1 VEPLPLLNHEISFIR
16 QQICRNL
23 GITHLF
29 TNRIV
34 SAPMH
39 YLLMPSATAAFPMNE
54 DQISSS
60 MQAREGELVSNAS
73 DREDCVAS
81 LLAAAP
87 GIKTLSGLIAIDPQE
102 LSPSARIDYLAAL
115 ERQSSWLQAAMQRAI
130 VAVAGISEGKSDGP
144 FTGVDEAEREDVSSA
159 LRLSAGT
166 AQMRIDVARTL
177 VNHLPNTCSAL
188 ATGELSAAHATVIA
202 KETAAAIRDGLSEFA
217 IFSIEEKAIA
227 HAEFHTPSQVAQQVR
242 SAIAKFAPATFEEV
256 VEKARDSR
264 RVSCYNDVD
273 GMSTVVAILPAADAQ
288 TVMKAIEAFII
299 KGSAAWEISND
310 SKSSESKTSGSHS
323 ASSNTSGSNT
333 SGSNTSGS
341 NTSGSNTSGSKNS
354 DTRSADMK
362 RADALTSLAGFALAA
377 SSEDVALH
385 RRPITVNVTIDLPT
399 LLGLSENPGQLAGYG
414 AIPASVARALAS
426 DGKWKRFI
434 TDPQTGALLDY
445 GRETYQPPQALID
458 FLIARD
464 RTCRFPGCRRSAAL
478 SDLDHAQSWE
488 EGGTTSLDN
497 LGALCRRHH
506 LLKTHGGWGIES
518 RADGSCTWTSP
529 LGKIY
534 QTPARS
540 MAETV

>member
-1 VEPLPLLNHEISFIR
+1 MHSTRFAEEVSSNNAVLPIGQQLSEANFPKRSVQEVPAEAEFTKRSVEEIVAELL
-16 QQICRNL
+16 
-23 GITHLF
+23 
-29 TNRIV
+29 V
-34 SAPMH
+34 
-39 YLLMPSATAAFPMNE
+39 
-54 DQISSS
+54 
-60 MQAREGELVSNAS
+60 
-73 DREDCVAS
+73 
-81 LLAAAP
+81 AAP
-87 GIKTLSGLIAIDPQE
+87 GIKTLAELIAIDPQD
-102 LSPSARIDYLAAL
+102 LPPAARVDYLAAL

-130 VAVAGISEGKSDGP
+130 VAVAGIEAGQSDGP
-144 FTGVDEAEREDVSSA
+144 FSGLDEAEREDVSSA

-256 VEKARDSR
+256 VEKARDTR

-273 GMSTVVAILPAADAQ
+273 GMSTVVAILPAEDAQ

-299 KGSAAWEISND
+299 KGSHSFNLSADSVSTDARGNDAVSTGALGIAALGTD
-310 SKSSESKTSGSHS
+310 ARGT
-323 ASSNTSGSNT
+323 
-333 SGSNTSGS
+333 
-341 NTSGSNTSGSKNS
+341 
-354 DTRSADMK
+354 DVRSADMK
-362 RADALTSLAGFALAA
+362 RADALTALAGFALAA
-377 SSEDVALH
+377 SSADVALH

-445 GRETYQPPQALID
+445 GRETYSPPQALID

-464 RTCRFPGCRRSAAL
+464 RTCRFPGCRKSAAL

-506 LLKTHGGWGIES
+506 LLKTHGGWSIES

-540 MAETV
+540 MSETV

>member
-1 VEPLPLLNHEISFIR
+1 
-16 QQICRNL
+16 
-23 GITHLF
+23 
-29 TNRIV
+29 
-34 SAPMH
+34 
-39 YLLMPSATAAFPMNE
+39 MPSATAVTSMDEDHASSFLSARE
-54 DQISSS
+54 DQ
-60 MQAREGELVSNAS
+60 
-73 DREDCVAS
+73 VAT
-81 LLAAAP
+81 LLSAAP
-87 GIKTLSGLIAIDPQE
+87 GIKTLAELIAINPQD

-130 VAVAGISEGKSDGP
+130 VAVAGINEGKSDGP

-188 ATGELSAAHATVIA
+188 ATGDLSAAHATVIA

-217 IFSIEEKAIA
+217 IFSIEQKAIA

-256 VEKARDSR
+256 VEKARDCR
-264 RVSCYNDVD
+264 RVSCYNDID

-299 KGSAAWEISND
+299 KGSSAWENSRDLQNT
-310 SKSSESKTSGSHS
+310 ESL
-323 ASSNTSGSNT
+323 NTGA
-333 SGSNTSGS
+333 
-341 NTSGSNTSGSKNS
+341 KNS
-354 DTRSADMK
+354 DSKNTGAKNSDSRSADMK
-362 RADALTSLAGFALAA
+362 RADALTAIAGFALAA
-377 SSEDVALH
+377 SSEEVALH

-488 EGGTTSLDN
+488 DGGTTSLDN

-506 LLKTHGGWGIES
+506 QLKTHGGWAIES

-540 MAETV
+540 IAEAV

>member
-1 VEPLPLLNHEISFIR
+1 
-16 QQICRNL
+16 
-23 GITHLF
+23 
-29 TNRIV
+29 
-34 SAPMH
+34 
-39 YLLMPSATAAFPMNE
+39 MPSATAAIPTN
-54 DQISSS
+54 DDHNSSS
-60 MQAREGELVSNAS
+60 THAREGNLALTLSS
-73 DREDCVAS
+73 REDCVAT

-87 GIKTLSGLIAIDPQE
+87 GIKTLGGLIAIDPQD
-102 LSPSARIDYLAAL
+102 LSPAARIDYLAAL

-202 KETAAAIRDGLSEFA
+202 RETAAAIRDGLSEFA

-227 HAEFHTPSQVAQQVR
+227 HAEFHTPSQVALQVR
-242 SAIAKFAPATFEEV
+242 NAIAKFAPATFEEV

-273 GMSTVVAILPAADAQ
+273 GMSTVVAILPAEDAQ

-299 KGSAAWEISND
+299 KGSSEFKISGNSPISDARNKSDRKDD
-310 SKSSESKTSGSHS
+310 SCDVAGKTSDSRN
-323 ASSNTSGSNT
+323 SN
-333 SGSNTSGS
+333 
-341 NTSGSNTSGSKNS
+341 
-354 DTRSADMK
+354 TRSADMK

-506 LLKTHGGWGIES
+506 QLKTHGGWSIES

-529 LGKIY
+529 FGKIY

-540 MAETV
+540 IVESV

>member
-1 VEPLPLLNHEISFIR
+1 MHSTTSA
-16 QQICRNL
+16 QDL
-23 GITHLF
+23 GSDFAARPVRAL
-29 TNRIV
+29 V
-34 SAPMH
+34 AESAPTQQSAEDVVAD
-39 YLLMPSATAAFPMNE
+39 LL
-54 DQISSS
+54 
-60 MQAREGELVSNAS
+60 V
-73 DREDCVAS
+73 
-81 LLAAAP
+81 AAP
-87 GIKTLSGLIAIDPQE
+87 GITTLAGLIAINPHDLPAA
-102 LSPSARIDYLAAL
+102 ARVDYLAAL

-130 VAVAGISEGKSDGP
+130 VAVAGVEAGQADGP
-144 FTGVDEAEREDVSSA
+144 FNGVDEAEREDVSSA

-217 IFSIEEKAIA
+217 IFSIEQKAIA

-242 SAIAKFAPATFEEV
+242 GAIAKFAPATFEET
-256 VEKARDSR
+256 VEKARDTR
-264 RVSCYNDVD
+264 RVSCYNDID
-273 GMSTVVAILPAADAQ
+273 GMSTVVAILPAEDAQ

-299 KGSAAWEISND
+299 KGSSVFDLSTDARGTDARGTD
-310 SKSSESKTSGSHS
+310 ARGTDASGTDAHGTD
-323 ASSNTSGSNT
+323 AHGTDARGT
-333 SGSNTSGS
+333 
-341 NTSGSNTSGSKNS
+341 
-354 DTRSADMK
+354 DARSADMK
-362 RADALTSLAGFALAA
+362 RADALTALAGFALAA

-399 LLGLSENPGQLAGYG
+399 LLGLNENPGQLAGYG

-434 TDPQTGALLDY
+434 TDPQSGALLDY
-445 GRETYQPPQALID
+445 GRETYSPPQALID

-506 LLKTHGGWGIES
+506 LLKTHGGWSIES

-540 MAETV
+540 MDETV

>member
-1 VEPLPLLNHEISFIR
+1 
-16 QQICRNL
+16 
-23 GITHLF
+23 
-29 TNRIV
+29 
-34 SAPMH
+34 MH
-39 YLLMPSATAAFPMNE
+39 STAIATR
-54 DQISSS
+54 S
-60 MQAREGELVSNAS
+60 G
-73 DREDCVAS
+73 EDCVAE
-81 LLAAAP
+81 LLVAAP
-87 GIKTLSGLIAIDPQE
+87 GISTLAGLIAIDPQD
-102 LSPSARIDYLAAL
+102 LPAAARVDYLAAL

-130 VAVAGISEGKSDGP
+130 VAVAGIEAGQSDGP
-144 FTGVDEAEREDVSSA
+144 FTGLDEAEREDVSSA

-256 VEKARDSR
+256 VEKARDTR

-273 GMSTVVAILPAADAQ
+273 GMSTVVAILPAEDAQ

-299 KGSAAWEISND
+299 KGSHVLD
-310 SKSSESKTSGSHS
+310 LS
-323 ASSNTSGSNT
+323 ADARGTNTGGTNA
-333 SGSNTSGS
+333 GER
-341 NTSGSNTSGSKNS
+341 
-354 DTRSADMK
+354 DVRSADMK
-362 RADALTSLAGFALAA
+362 RADALTALAGFALAA
-377 SSEDVALH
+377 SSADVALH

-445 GRETYQPPQALID
+445 GRETYSPPQALID

-464 RTCRFPGCRRSAAL
+464 RTCRFPGCRKSAAL

-506 LLKTHGGWGIES
+506 LLKTHGGWSIES

-540 MAETV
+540 MSETV

>member
-1 VEPLPLLNHEISFIR
+1 M
-16 QQICRNL
+16 
-23 GITHLF
+23 T
-29 TNRIV
+29 
-34 SAPMH
+34 
-39 YLLMPSATAAFPMNE
+39 SATAAIPTNE
-54 DQISSS
+54 DHNSSS
-60 MQAREGELVSNAS
+60 PHARESHLALTVSS
-73 DREDCVAS
+73 GEDCVAT

-87 GIKTLSGLIAIDPQE
+87 GIKTLGGLIAIDPQD
-102 LSPSARIDYLAAL
+102 LSPAARIDYLAAL

-202 KETAAAIRDGLSEFA
+202 RETAAAIRDGLSEFA
-217 IFSIEEKAIA
+217 IFAIEEKAIA

-242 SAIAKFAPATFEEV
+242 SSIAKFAPATFEEV

-273 GMSTVVAILPAADAQ
+273 GMSTVVAILPAEDAQ

-299 KGSAAWEISND
+299 KGSTVFNIAGDSLISDAQNTDDRKID
-310 SKSSESKTSGSHS
+310 SCDIVGKNAKTR
-323 ASSNTSGSNT
+323 
-333 SGSNTSGS
+333 
-341 NTSGSNTSGSKNS
+341 NS

-377 SSEDVALH
+377 SSEEVALH

-540 MAETV
+540 IAETV

>member
-1 VEPLPLLNHEISFIR
+1 
-16 QQICRNL
+16 
-23 GITHLF
+23 
-29 TNRIV
+29 
-34 SAPMH
+34 
-39 YLLMPSATAAFPMNE
+39 
-54 DQISSS
+54 
-60 MQAREGELVSNAS
+60 
-73 DREDCVAS
+73 
-81 LLAAAP
+81 
-87 GIKTLSGLIAIDPQE
+87 
-102 LSPSARIDYLAAL
+102 
-115 ERQSSWLQAAMQRAI
+115 
-130 VAVAGISEGKSDGP
+130 
-144 FTGVDEAEREDVSSA
+144 
-159 LRLSAGT
+159 
-166 AQMRIDVARTL
+166 MRIDVARTL

-217 IFSIEEKAIA
+217 IFSIEQKAIA

-256 VEKARDSR
+256 VEKARDCR
-264 RVSCYNDVD
+264 RVSCYNDID

-299 KGSAAWEISND
+299 KGTLEWEALNE
-310 SKSSESKTSGSHS
+310 SETS
-323 ASSNTSGSNT
+323 
-333 SGSNTSGS
+333 
-341 NTSGSNTSGSKNS
+341 
-354 DTRSADMK
+354 DLRSADMK
-362 RADALTSLAGFALAA
+362 RADALTAIAGFALAA

-488 EGGTTSLDN
+488 EGGTTSLEN

-540 MAETV
+540 IAETV

>member
-1 VEPLPLLNHEISFIR
+1 
-16 QQICRNL
+16 
-23 GITHLF
+23 
-29 TNRIV
+29 
-34 SAPMH
+34 
-39 YLLMPSATAAFPMNE
+39 MPSATAAIPMNE

-60 MQAREGELVSNAS
+60 SS
-73 DREDCVAS
+73 DREDRVAT

-87 GIKTLSGLIAIDPQE
+87 GIKTLGELIAIDPQE
-102 LSPSARIDYLAAL
+102 LSPGARIDYLAAL

-217 IFSIEEKAIA
+217 IFAIEEKAIA

-299 KGSAAWEISND
+299 KGSSAWDITNELNTAD
-310 SKSSESKTSGSHS
+310 SKTSGSHS
-323 ASSNTSGSNT
+323 AGSRPSSSNTSGSCIT
-333 SGSNTSGS
+333 
-341 NTSGSNTSGSKNS
+341 GSKNS
-354 DTRSADMK
+354 DSRSADMK
-362 RADALTSLAGFALAA
+362 RADALTAIAGFALAA
-377 SSEDVALH
+377 SSEEVALH

-540 MAETV
+540 IAETV